1 MEKTVQQFLDSLPS
15 DEREFVESLIEEN
28 NLFKQIHKERQ
39 TLISKIINNESE
51 NYTKYGSTQA
61 PEKR

>member
-28 NLFKQIHKERQ
+28 NLFKQLHKERQ
-39 TLISKIINNESE
+39 TLISKIINESE

>member
-28 NLFKQIHKERQ
+28 NLFKELQRERQ
-39 TLISKIINNESE
+39 QLISKIINESE

>member
-1 MEKTVQQFLDSLPS
+1 MEKTVQQFLDSLS
-15 DEREFVESLIEEN
+15 ADEREFVESLIEEN
-28 NLFKQIHKERQ
+28 NLFKQLHKERQ

-51 NYTKYGSTQA
+51 NYTKYGTMDT

>member
-28 NLFKQIHKERQ
+28 NLFKQLHKERQ
-39 TLISKIINNESE
+39 TLISKIINESE
-51 NYTKYGSTQA
+51 NYTKYGTIDT